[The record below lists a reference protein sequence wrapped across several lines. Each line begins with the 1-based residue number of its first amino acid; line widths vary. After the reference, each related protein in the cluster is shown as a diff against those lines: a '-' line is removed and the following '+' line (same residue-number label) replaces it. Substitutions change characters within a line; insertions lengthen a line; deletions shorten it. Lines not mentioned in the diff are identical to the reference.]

1 MDFADERIG
10 KCCAD
15 SKEQSVSGQ
24 RGRPF
29 FRLTAR
35 KQVEDGESKSKS
47 ADDYFADLEIYNHM
61 AHYVAKVL
69 NQRPSDI
76 LDHWGVAELIVAFG
90 QYANE
95 KSSQNYEEW
104 KQLDKETRAKTMQP
118 SKYIVYFENE

>member
-1 MDFADERIG
+1 
-10 KCCAD
+10 
-15 SKEQSVSGQ
+15 
-24 RGRPF
+24 
-29 FRLTAR
+29 
-35 KQVEDGESKSKS
+35 
-47 ADDYFADLEIYNHM
+47 M

-104 KQLDKETRAKTMQP
+104 KHLDSEARAKMMQP